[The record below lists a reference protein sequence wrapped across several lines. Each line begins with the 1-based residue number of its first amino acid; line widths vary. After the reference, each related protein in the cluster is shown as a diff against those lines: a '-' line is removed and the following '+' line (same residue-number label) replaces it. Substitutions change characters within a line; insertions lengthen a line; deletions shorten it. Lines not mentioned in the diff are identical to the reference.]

1 MPTVSEL
8 MSRNISNA
16 ITNVKTW
23 KGIIFNVKD
32 YGAKGD
38 GDTDD
43 TDAFIKAVEAAREF
57 GQPAYVPATN
67 PYYIVDVD
75 KVNIEYLSGPG
86 VILSANGAMISLD
99 GALVNRNNIVQKKMM
114 EPFFGFDNGFTN
126 TEIYPGARLA
136 MQGITVLDVNGKTKL
151 FVVQR
156 CQGSNY
162 ASNERCRI
170 VEFDLLGDGS
180 EVQPIAFSE
189 ELDLGH
195 GQDVGGLVINGEVY
209 LYTYMAH
216 GGVFVNGESGKGFSR
231 VHWRGSATSQADVKT
246 YQLFGTSTSG
256 HRFSLFNKSMIGL
269 TRDGKYVIVCP
280 TREMDSSRHIFLYD
294 REKVENASNPMD
306 VEPSIIWVIEHMPA
320 NNNTAIQGIDGDG
333 KYIYISYGYTQPF
346 GYHIIQVYD
355 YFGNLIRQLEIDD
368 VRAEYGYAGLM
379 NHPTLGTP
387 VQMELEGLAVWGKE
401 ILVGVLDTWRATGD
415 VVTYEG
421 RTFAAMSDN
430 QGVYP
435 LDIFTWVP
443 SAKTSGGEWDVNTSY
458 TIGNYTRRSK
468 VIYSIREPFGDE
480 GEEPID
486 NGIIPRIGS
495 GSINL
500 RGSNPDIL
508 VKYLDGFQIAYWNDN
523 LEKYLYLL
531 QYTNGNTLIIRD
543 TNPGADNSHSGRI
556 LVQFSDGREIF
567 GLRSKDGLTTGAGT
581 NYYGNNDSNFAGW
594 IRDFT
599 NNLPRRETTE
609 NGETTFRS
617 SSGYIPLMAD
627 RPDTGHILGVK
638 RNGNL
643 GLSVYMS
650 TINVTLAGMNGR
662 AIHLGTQEAE
672 GTPVMRLSI
681 NNTNGHVTPGADN
694 AQNFGSASARW
705 KEIFAGNGTINTSD
719 RNEKDHIENIPDAVL
734 DAWAEVNFRR
744 FKFKD
749 AITEKGENARWHIG
763 LIAQEIVEA
772 FQRHGLDATE
782 YGIVCYDEWPEQQEI
797 WEEHTDEETG
807 EKIRIKVQDHRPAGS
822 RWSIRPDE
830 CQFLEMALMRREL
843 AKLRGGS

>member
-43 TDAFIKAVEAAREF
+43 TGAFLEAVKSAQEVGE
-57 GQPAYVPATN
+57 QAYVPATEK
-67 PYYIVDVD
+67 YYIVDTD
-75 KVNIEYLSGPG
+75 RVNIAELRGPG
-86 VILSANGAMISLD
+86 LILSSNGSLISPD
-99 GALVNRNNIVQKKMM
+99 GALNSNMIVQKKMM
-114 EPFFGFDNGFTN
+114 EPFFGFNDGVTN
-126 TEIYPGARLA
+126 TQIYPGSELA
-136 MQGITVLDVNGKTKL
+136 MQGITVINVGGKYKL

-156 CQGSNY
+156 CAGTNY
-162 ASNERCRI
+162 QENEKCRI
-170 VEFDLLGDGS
+170 VEFDMAEDGS
-180 EVQPIAFSE
+180 VVQPVAFSE

-195 GQDVGGLVINGEVY
+195 GQDVGGIVIGGEVY
-209 LYTYMAH
+209 LYTYFSH
-216 GGVFVNGESGKGFSR
+216 QGTFINENSGKGVSR
-231 VHWRGSATSQADVKT
+231 VHWRGSATSQADVT
-246 YQLFGTSTSG
+246 NYQLFGNYGSD
-256 HRFSLFNKSMIGL
+256 HRFADYNKSMVGL
-269 TRDGKYVIVCP
+269 TRDGQYIIVCP
-280 TREMDSSRHIFLYD
+280 TRESDSSRHIFLYD
-294 REKVENASNPMD
+294 RDAVETATNPLE
-306 VEPSIIWVIEHMPA
+306 VLPSIAFTINMPFHA
-320 NNNTAIQGIDGDG
+320 NAVIQGIDADG
-333 KYIYISYGYTQPF
+333 KYIYIAYGYVQPL

-355 YFGNLIRQLEIDD
+355 YFGNIIRSIEVDD
-368 VRAEYGYAGLM
+368 ARAQYGLNGIL

-387 VQMELEGLAVWGKE
+387 VQMELEGLAVRGKE
-401 ILVGVLDTWRATGD
+401 ILIGVLDTWRQTGS
-415 VVTYEG
+415 VVTYDG
-421 RTFAAMSDN
+421 KTFAAMSN
-430 QGVYP
+430 NTGVYP
-435 LDIFTWVP
+435 TDVYTWVP
-443 SAKTSGGEWDVNTSY
+443 SSKTAIGEWDSSTPY
-458 TIGNYTRRSK
+458 TVGNYTRRSK
-468 VIYSIREPFGDE
+468 LIYSIRIPAHET

-486 NGIIPRIGS
+486 NGIIPRS
-495 GSINL
+495 GEAAIKL

-508 VKYLDGFQIAYWNDN
+508 VKYGDTYQVKYWNDN
-523 LEKYLYLL
+523 LQKYVSMFSYGSR
-531 QYTNGNTLIIRD
+531 NALILFDSRE
-543 TNPGADNSHSGRI
+543 GADNTRNGRI
-556 LVQFSDGREIF
+556 TVTFTNNREIL
-567 GLRSKDGLTTGAGT
+567 GVRSTENLDNGAGT
-581 NYYGNNDSNFAGW
+581 YYYGNNDSEFPGY

-599 NNLPRRETTE
+599 NDSARRETDI
-609 NGETTFRS
+609 NGQTTFKS
-617 SSGYIPLMAD
+617 SSGYVPLTAD
-627 RPDTGHILGVK
+627 RPDTGPIIIAR
-638 RNGNL
+638 RNGDM
-643 GLSVYMS
+643 GGGIHMS
-650 TINVTLAGMNGR
+650 TINTVFAAYKGR
-662 AIHLGTQEAE
+662 NLVLGTSAGEE
-672 GTPVMRLSI
+672 VPTFRVIVENSDGTMHP
-681 NNTNGHVTPGADN
+681 NADN
-694 AQNFGSASARW
+694 VQNLGTAATRW